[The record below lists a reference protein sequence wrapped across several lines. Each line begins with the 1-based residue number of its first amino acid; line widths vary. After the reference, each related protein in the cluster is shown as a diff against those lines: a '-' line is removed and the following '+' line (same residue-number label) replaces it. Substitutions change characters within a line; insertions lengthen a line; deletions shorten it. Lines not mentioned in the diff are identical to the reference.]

1 MMPRSLTST
10 DREPALSRAGIRR
23 VVSLGRAEAILLRR
37 NPMALAVGLGM
48 PLGLTAML
56 QVGQPAAARARID
69 AADSVIMLA
78 AFALLSV
85 LYYNLVTA
93 LVARRQDLVLKRLRG
108 GELRDEEVLAGS
120 ALPAA
125 GVAWGQI
132 FIATVAGFVFF
143 GLDAPVNPLLV
154 VAGLGL
160 GTVVFAFLAAVVATV
175 TRSVEMAQLTAMPVL
190 ALSAVV
196 GVLVRTEDITGPLH
210 VIAQALPMPRVL
222 ELLHLGFTGSTSAGT
237 SVGLTATFGHA
248 VTPVIVLLAWVGA
261 ARWATR
267 RWFRW
272 EPRG

>member
-1 MMPRSLTST
+1 MPRTVTSA
-10 DREPALSRAGIRR
+10 DRRPALGLAGLRR
-23 VVSLGRAEAILLRR
+23 VVALGRAEAILLRR
-37 NPMALAVGLGM
+37 NPMALAIGLGM

-56 QVGQPAAARARID
+56 QVSQPADARARVD
-69 AADSVIMLA
+69 TADSVIMLA

-93 LVARRQDLVLKRLRG
+93 LVARRQEFVLKRLRA
-108 GELRDEEVLAGS
+108 GELSDEEVLAGS

-125 GVAWGQI
+125 GLAWGQI
-132 FIATVAGFVFF
+132 VIATVTGFAFF
-143 GLDAPVNPLLV
+143 GLDAPVNPVLL
-154 VAGLGL
+154 VAGLIL
-160 GTVVFAFLAAVVATV
+160 GTVVFALMAAVVTAV

-190 ALSAVV
+190 VLSAVV
-196 GVLVRTEDITGPLH
+196 GVLVRTEDINGPLH

-222 ELLHLGFTGSTSAGT
+222 ELLHLGFTGSTSSGG
-237 SVGLTATFGHA
+237 SVGFTATFGHA
-248 VTPVIVLLAWVGA
+248 VTPVIVLLTWAGA

>member
-1 MMPRSLTST
+1 MIPRSSPFTK
-10 DREPALSRAGIRR
+10 REPGLRRAGARR
-23 VVSLGRAEAILLRR
+23 VVALGRAEALLLRR

-48 PLGLTAML
+48 PLGLTAAL
-56 QVGQPAAARARID
+56 QVGQPAAARARVD

-93 LVARRQDLVLKRLRG
+93 LVARRQDFVLKRLRA
-108 GELRDEEVLAGS
+108 GELSDEEVLAGS

-125 GVAWGQI
+125 AVAWGQI
-132 FIATVAGFVFF
+132 VIATVAGFVFF
-143 GLDAPVNPLLV
+143 GLDAPVNPVLL
-154 VAGLGL
+154 VAGLIL
-160 GTVVFAFLAAVVATV
+160 GTVVFALLAAVVATV

-190 ALSAVV
+190 VLSAVV
-196 GVLVRTEDITGPLH
+196 GVLVRTEDINGPLH

-222 ELLHLGFTGSTSAGT
+222 ELLHLGFTGSTSSGG
-237 SVGLTATFGHA
+237 SVGFTATFGHA
-248 VTPVIVLLAWVGA
+248 VTPVIVLLTWAGA